1 MERGSEWGSEVLC
14 ASLPRPTVGRGW
26 NGVRHRPRANESQ
39 KDLIR
44 QAVPC
49 AAPNAAVAQGR
60 YATLT

>member
-26 NGVRHRPRANESQ
+26 NGVRHRPRANEFH
-39 KDLIR
+39 KNLI
-44 QAVPC
+44 QEAAPH
-49 AAPNAAVAQGR
+49 AAPNAAVARGR